1 MFDGRDL
8 DEAERLVD
16 EWQAGIEE
24 RASRAR
30 ALAERLSAITATA
43 RSDDGLVSVTID
55 SSGHLADLVLRE
67 GIRDQPAA
75 ATARAILA
83 TVRSARESLTVAVR
97 AVTDATVGAG
107 SETGRAVIAA
117 YERAGR
123 EGLAD
128 A

>member
-8 DEAERLVD
+8 DEAERLVG

-24 RASRAR
+24 RASHAR
-30 ALAERLSAITATA
+30 ALAQRLSAITATA
-43 RSDDGLVSVTID
+43 GSDGGLVSVTID
-55 SSGHLADLVLRE
+55 SSGHLTDLVLRE

-83 TVRSARESLTVAVR
+83 TVRSARESLTAAVR
-97 AVTDATVGAG
+97 TITNETVGAE
-107 SETGRAVIAA
+107 SETGRAVITA
-117 YERAGR
+117 YQRAGR
-123 EGLAD
+123 EGPAD